1 MPQHSVRTQPPICD
15 MTGSGHPQVGGH
27 HHHHHP
33 LEGRTLRYVYELFL
47 IMIKK
52 TREIKIYTTTYSLKI
67 NLTIFLIITCIL
79 IN

>member
-33 LEGRTLRYVYELFL
+33 LEGRTLRYVFELFL
-47 IMIKK
+47 IIIKK
-52 TREIKIYTTTYSLKI
+52 THEIKIYY
-67 NLTIFLIITCIL
+67 NFLFENRFDDSFNNYMTL
-79 IN
+79 G

>member
-52 TREIKIYTTTYSLKI
+52 TREIKIYYLFFE
-67 NLTIFLIITCIL
+67 NQFDIFFKWFIFF
-79 IN
+79 